1 MGEGSAVRLLI
12 YRDIAWRKREGIMPL
27 FGTFAQFIV
36 ICMNNRHR
44 VEGDNERAGRM
55 QAGRRRDGRM
65 ARERGGEGG
74 ANA

>member
-1 MGEGSAVRLLI
+1 
-12 YRDIAWRKREGIMPL
+12 MPL

-44 VEGDNERAGRM
+44 VEGDNERAGRISV

>member
-1 MGEGSAVRLLI
+1 
-12 YRDIAWRKREGIMPL
+12 MPL

-44 VEGDNERAGRM
+44 VEGDNKRAGRM

>member
-1 MGEGSAVRLLI
+1 MEKER
-12 YRDIAWRKREGIMPL
+12 RDNAIVWDIC
-27 FGTFAQFIV
+27 TFIV